1 MAKPNGSQV
10 KRDEELLTI
19 NSDEQSIWEAL
30 RGLALVGTAEDL
42 PLIQSYADS
51 NEVSK
56 RVKEQAD
63 LTAKAIQRGL
73 HG

>member
-1 MAKPNGSQV
+1 V
-10 KRDEELLTI
+10 KRNEELLTI
-19 NSDEQSIWEAL
+19 NSDEESVWEAL

-42 PLIQSYADS
+42 SLIQSYANS
-51 NEVSK
+51 NDVSK

-63 LTAKAIQRGL
+63 LTAKAISRRL